1 MFWEEDEDSD
11 GNPPSEW
18 PEWRIQ
24 QHLRY
29 CCKFCKDPDTFE
41 AEQSCAVC
49 QERACDDCT
58 RGCDDCEE
66 NGSCDFD
73 ERYCDGCRSQ
83 KLTSTL
89 CGQHVSEECVEY
101 HSEELSTPEYH
112 SEEFSSLRRGFSRCY
127 VHHLRSRR
135 ALVHEVERCLLLSL
149 KGRAA
154 PRDDAPTA
162 TRVLDRLAREG
173 KETLAS
179 VVLNFSVEGRP
190 HGPRRRRH
198 KLVARKSTGGKVPRK
213 QLATKAY
220 RRANN

>member
-18 PEWRIQ
+18 PEWKIQ
-24 QHLRY
+24 RHLRY

-49 QERACDDCT
+49 QERACEDCV

-66 NGSCDFD
+66 AGCLYSENF
-73 ERYCDGCRSQ
+73 YCNECRA
-83 KLTSTL
+83 KELTPTL
-89 CGQHVSEECVEY
+89 CGKYVCADAMECIEY
-101 HSEELSTPEYH
+101 HSEELSSH
-112 SEEFSSLRRGFSRCY
+112 RHGCVGCY
-127 VHHLRSRR
+127 EHHCGNRQ
-135 ALVHEVERCLLLSL
+135 ALVREVERCLLLSL
-149 KGRAA
+149 KGRVLERRAGLCKTL
-154 PRDDAPTA
+154 PMA
-162 TRVLDRLAREG
+162 TRVLDRLARES

-179 VVLNFSVEGRP
+179 VVLGFSVEGRP
-190 HGPRRRRH
+190 HGPRRRR

-220 RRANN
+220 RRAHGQC